1 MHTLTVLDGVSEYSF
16 SFDATPTVQQVLEKN
31 GIVMPHP
38 CGGRGTCGK
47 CMIEIVGE
55 VSQPDEKEKNLGCRL
70 SCRTRLY
77 GDATVKLSG
86 NTDVAAEGTCR
97 DIPGTDMYKEQ
108 EEADAGELTAGAF
121 LQRSTEKNA
130 GAGKAGIGAAVDIGT
145 TTVALAVF
153 DLFTGKCLAIE
164 TMLNPQSTVSADVI
178 GRITA
183 AGEGRLE
190 ELTKMI
196 TGCIETLAEKSGYR
210 EKIDKWCVT
219 GNTTML
225 YLFSGKDPKDLAVA
239 PFHAEYLFGEEST
252 FLGKPLYLPACME
265 AFVGA
270 DVTCAVLDSGMC
282 DRDETALLCD
292 IGTNGEIV
300 LWKNGKLYAT
310 STAAG
315 PVFEGV
321 GISCGCQSVEGAVES
336 VRLVGEPET
345 STPETAKGSGEN
357 ERVYKE
363 KNGLQIKT
371 IGGAKPVGLCGSGV
385 IDAVACLLENGTID
399 ETGAMEAE
407 KAVICEEIALTQKDI
422 RQVQLAK
429 AAIAAGIKTLLM
441 LSDTKE
447 EEVTAFYI
455 AGGFGSHLNTDSA
468 IRIGLFPKAL
478 RKNVKVLGNGALN
491 GAAALLTQ
499 EELKEKINEIA
510 SEAVCV
516 NLGGMQE
523 FNDKYIDEMFFN
535 MD

>member
-31 GIVMPHP
+31 GVVMPHP

-47 CMIEIVGE
+47 CMIEIIGE
-55 VSQPDEKEKNLGCRL
+55 ISQPDEKEKNLGCRL

-77 GDATVKLSG
+77 GDATVKLNG

-97 DIPGTDMYKEQ
+97 DISGTDMYKDREVMP
-108 EEADAGELTAGAF
+108 DTGELTAGAF

-130 GAGKAGIGAAVDIGT
+130 GAGKYGIGAAVDIGT
-145 TTVALAVF
+145 TTVALAVY
-153 DLFTGKCLAIE
+153 DLFTGKCLATE

-183 AGEGRLE
+183 AGEGHLE

-252 FLGKPLYLPACME
+252 FLGRPLYLPACME

-282 DRDETALLCD
+282 DRDETVLLCD

-300 LWKNGKLYAT
+300 LWKNRKLYAT

-336 VRLVGEPET
+336 VSLVWAQET
-345 STPETAKGSGEN
+345 STPETAKGSGQN
-357 ERVYKE
+357 ERLHEE
-363 KNGLQIKT
+363 KNSLQIKT
-371 IGGAKPVGLCGSGV
+371 IGRAKPVGLCGSGV
-385 IDAVACLLENGTID
+385 IDAVACLLEN
-399 ETGAMEAE
+399 EP
-407 KAVICEEIALTQKDI
+407 
-422 RQVQLAK
+422 
-429 AAIAAGIKTLLM
+429 LM
-441 LSDTKE
+441 KP
-447 EEVTAFYI
+447 V
-455 AGGFGSHLNTDSA
+455 
-468 IRIGLFPKAL
+468 PWKL
-478 RKNVKVLGNGALN
+478 RKL
-491 GAAALLTQ
+491 
-499 EELKEKINEIA
+499 
-510 SEAVCV
+510 
-516 NLGGMQE
+516 
-523 FNDKYIDEMFFN
+523 
-535 MD
+535 